1 VESAVRLKI
10 ALLLPP
16 LLACGLTLVGC
27 RATSNGNGDTG
38 AGGVGIPGG
47 GDVDALVSELK
58 SFTDEMAGKVE
69 SAQDP
74 KTGVAEAQKIL
85 DARRASLAA
94 KIAAVRDGSRQD
106 ASAKRKLLEAEVE
119 NTSRVH
125 GLSST
130 LFDASARDPDF
141 KARLDKLI
149 GDYDSMF
156 KESTEH

>member
-1 VESAVRLKI
+1 MRLKT

-16 LLACGLTLVGC
+16 LLACGLMLAGC

-38 AGGVGIPGG
+38 ASAGGVSIPG

-74 KTGVAEAQKIL
+74 KAGVAEAQKIL

-106 ASAKRKLLEAEVE
+106 ASAKRKLLEAEVD

-125 GLSST
+125 GLNST
-130 LFDASARDPDF
+130 LFDAAARDPDF

-156 KESTEH
+156 KDSTEH